1 MQYFW
6 CQTGAVALGF
16 LLDLIFG
23 DPHWLYHPVQLIGSL
38 ISKLEKVLLKDTDS
52 DKKKFR
58 NGACGACNRIDRRC
72 DNIDFIYLLPHFH
85 DGGFYRGIRHVLSD
99 SCSQIIKGRK
109 HESLYGIKAG
119 RSACGKNGSFHD
131 CRTGYRTA

>member
-38 ISKLEKVLLKDTDS
+38 ISKLEKVLL
-52 DKKKFR
+52 
-58 NGACGACNRIDRRC
+58 NLYIV
-72 DNIDFIYLLPHFH
+72 NIKICFFEAYVFFKI
-85 DGGFYRGIRHVLSD
+85 
-99 SCSQIIKGRK
+99 
-109 HESLYGIKAG
+109 
-119 RSACGKNGSFHD
+119 
-131 CRTGYRTA
+131 